1 MTHYDTLGV
10 PSDADADT
18 IKKAYRKA
26 SSAAHPDKGG
36 SDEAQQALNRA
47 MQVLGDPE
55 SRARYD
61 ATGDDKPAP
70 TIEQQ
75 AGGMV
80 MELFSRAVT
89 GEDDDMLGAVRR
101 VLAHQQAEQAAHRKL
116 ATNNVAKLTRRLK
129 KIRRKDG
136 KPSAVDGLIE
146 DRIRGLNKTIE
157 RMEMALKVMARA
169 QELVDEYESDPP
181 VAKTRPMFTSRYFLE
196 DA

>member
-1 MTHYDTLGV
+1 
-10 PSDADADT
+10 
-18 IKKAYRKA
+18 
-26 SSAAHPDKGG
+26 
-36 SDEAQQALNRA
+36 

-80 MELFSRAVT
+80 LELFSRAVT

-101 VLAHQQAEQAAHRKL
+101 VLSHQQAEQGAHRKL
-116 ATNNVAKLTRRLK
+116 AASNVAKLSRRLK
-129 KIRRKDG
+129 KVRRKDG

-157 RMEMALKVMARA
+157 RMELALKVMARA

-181 VAKTRPMFTSRYFLE
+181 VVKRPAFTSTYFFDE
-196 DA
+196 T